1 MQLGILNSQL
11 FRNVVEIVKNA
22 IQRPYFVNKVNTYLT
37 TYIHSFHVLA
47 GESFEHSCLIVCRR
61 PVWNGAHF
69 GRTPIAKLLA
79 KRSKFRMGMAAT
91 MRIMKSHVKKEI
103 LELANKKGMM
113 MFLQDL
119 ETGGFWTL

>member
-1 MQLGILNSQL
+1 ML
-11 FRNVVEIVKNA
+11 FREA
-22 IQRPYFVNKVNTYLT
+22 LFCQVNTLLYIYTVFVYL
-37 TYIHSFHVLA
+37 
-47 GESFEHSCLIVCRR
+47 GESFEHSCLKVSRR
-61 PVWNGAHF
+61 PVGNGAHF

-79 KRSKFRMGMAAT
+79 KRSKFRMGMATT

-119 ETGGFWTL
+119 ETKVFWTL